1 MTRILCAPFHP
12 DLEEALVAEVHAA
25 KLSNP
30 LQPLAIL
37 VPSHQLARR
46 VKWLLAVEHRATL
59 LDVHI
64 LTFHQLAVTLILEAS
79 QSPGPELVNN
89 AFRCELLRALV
100 DRRLPGLELFTG
112 WAGMRGIWRGIWAT
126 IQDLKEARID
136 PAEVLAALDDGLIG
150 KEDRPRLRALLHLY
164 RAVLATDDALQIADP
179 DDLARLSV
187 PRVSHSAFLGRMER
201 VVYYGFY
208 DLTQGQLDF
217 FKAVAASYPTM
228 VLFPL
233 ALGNPVYRFAQQF
246 FDTYITGGISVKSNG
261 YPGGEADSELPRLR
275 QGGVDGSGGVSV
287 SVGSFA
293 EEMASDVRG
302 SCRIFSAVGLE
313 AEVSAVAKEI
323 VRLVED
329 QRIEPLEIGVVAR
342 TLDHVLP
349 VIRKV
354 FGENR
359 ILYACPGGE
368 PLIHEPLVKTV
379 VQFIGLRAAS
389 FPRAGVLD
397 LLTSPFCRLPTV
409 DGPQPLQPAQ
419 WDWITRRL
427 NISRGD
433 SEDGGLGDWLRLE
446 RAAEQE
452 VAVLQD
458 EENGHARQELPKA
471 QVLLLW
477 HLVKQLHAELSGLPS
492 RGGWKDYTTA
502 FLDLLPRWFAF
513 SAWMDDAGNGRIEQ
527 VQRAVRDCLL
537 SVETLDLLD
546 EEIALQDWC
555 DHVIRVLEG
564 ARLPSGTQD
573 LPGVHVLD
581 AMAARGVRFRALFII
596 GLNDKVFPRSIQED
610 AFLRDADREILC
622 RDLGYKIPRKLD
634 GFDEER
640 LLFALL
646 LRSARERLYLSYQ
659 RGDRNGRPLS
669 PSGYVVQL
677 HRELNGRGAPG
688 SPDREPELAIR
699 RRPMEQWTSW
709 PCDLRLLTPHEMGLR
724 LILQSGFASGSVAGG
739 LAALGRPVA
748 LLAQGLGALA
758 SIEGPDLALTTFDG
772 FIGQDPSRVS
782 QQKPLSPTALERYAR
797 CPFQYYAAQV
807 LRLASMPAPESV
819 SELEARAC
827 GDLCHKILR
836 AYYERFQQTG
846 LPVAEI
852 RPLEALA
859 WLADVAAEVFA
870 EFERVEAIGYPLLW
884 EVAKEE
890 VFGLAK
896 ELVLSDL
903 VELSESGYL
912 PSFFELAVNGTMD
925 LGPSSRVP
933 VLIRG
938 VLDRVDLKK
947 TGDKVR
953 VRVIDYKYTRA
964 SRMKAGDRDLTVAAL
979 RAERLQPA
987 LYLHLAKNVLPD
999 VVAEAD
1005 SAAFYFL
1012 GSRWTDMPIQK
1023 KTLEASCWDGEP
1035 GLRIKKTLQRILEGI
1050 EEGRFSILP
1059 GNYCGHCDFASA
1071 CRYTHEATGRRARRD
1086 AVMKALK
1093 ALRTL
1098 KLPGAEQV
1106 ASPNGSGAGSGEESH
1121 A

>member
-46 VKWLLAVEHRATL
+46 VKWLLAVERRATL

-64 LTFHQLAVTLILEAS
+64 LTFHQLAVTLILEDS
-79 QSPGPELVNN
+79 QSPPPELVNT

-100 DRRLPGLELFTG
+100 DRRLPGLELFSG
-112 WAGMRGIWRGIWAT
+112 WAGMRGIWSGIWAT

-136 PAEVLAALDDGLIG
+136 PVEVLAALDDGLIG

-179 DDLARLSV
+179 NDLARLSV
-187 PRVSHSAFLGRMER
+187 PRVAHSAFLGRLER

-228 VLFPL
+228 VLLPL
-233 ALGNPVYRFAQQF
+233 ALGDPVYRFAQQF
-246 FDTYITGGISVKSNG
+246 FDTYIHGLSERKTG
-261 YPGGEADSELPRLR
+261 PTAWPAATQEPL
-275 QGGVDGSGGVSV
+275 
-287 SVGSFA
+287 GSFA
-293 EEMASDVRG
+293 AEMAPEVRG

-329 QRIEPLEIGVVAR
+329 QRMEPLEIGVVAR

-354 FGENR
+354 FGQNR

-397 LLTSPFCRLPTV
+397 VLTSPFCRLPTV
-409 DGPQPLQPAQ
+409 DGLQPPQPAQ

-427 NISRGD
+427 NISRGN
-433 SEDGGLGDWLRLE
+433 SEDGSLGDWLRLE

-452 VAVLQD
+452 VALLPD

-477 HLVKQLHAELSGLPS
+477 HLVKQLHAELSVLPS
-492 RGGWKDYTTA
+492 RGGWKDYTMA
-502 FLDLLPRWFAF
+502 FLNLLPRWFAL
-513 SAWMDDAGNGRIEQ
+513 SAWIEDSGTGRIEQ

-555 DHVIRVLEG
+555 DHVTRVLAG
-564 ARLPSGTQD
+564 TRLPSGTQD

-581 AMAARGVRFRALFII
+581 AMAARGVRFRALFIV

-677 HRELNGRGAPG
+677 HRELNGRGAPE

-724 LILQSGFASGSVAGG
+724 LILRSGFASRSVASG
-739 LAALGRPVA
+739 LAALGRPVG

-758 SIEGPDLALTTFDG
+758 IIEEPDLALTTFDG

-782 QQKPLSPTALERYAR
+782 QQKPFSPTALERYAR

-807 LRLASMPAPESV
+807 LRLMPMPAPESV

-827 GDLCHKILR
+827 GQLCHAILR

-859 WLADVAAEVFA
+859 WLADAATEVFA

-890 VFGLAK
+890 VFGLAR

-912 PSFFELAVNGTMD
+912 PSFFELEVNGTMD
-925 LGPSSRVP
+925 VGASSRPP

-947 TGDKVR
+947 TRDKVR

-1012 GSRWTDMPIQK
+1012 GSQWTDMPIQK
-1023 KTLEASCWDGEP
+1023 KTLDASCWDGEP

-1071 CRYTHEATGRRARRD
+1071 CRYTHEATGRRARTD

-1098 KLPGAEQV
+1098 KLPSAEQV
-1106 ASPNGSGAGSGEESH
+1106 ASPNGSGGAESGEESH
-1121 A
+1121 G